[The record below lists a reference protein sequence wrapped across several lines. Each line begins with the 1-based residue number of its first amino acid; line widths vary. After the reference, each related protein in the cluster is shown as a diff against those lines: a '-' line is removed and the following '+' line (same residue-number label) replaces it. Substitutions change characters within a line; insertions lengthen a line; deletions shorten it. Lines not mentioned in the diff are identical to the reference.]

1 MMRPVSNRNGVHGRR
16 IAVLPA
22 CLLDCMVFRSW
33 PKFGWMSVL
42 SLFRRIGLAAA
53 ALAVLALSAAGIVA
67 PRAAVAAPAPAIH
80 AVTTHHHHTQ
90 DDADHAGFRV
100 ASHSEHAKRGTCGD
114 ACCSPVGCALP
125 VPPVAAR
132 STAVTQVRSAWLPVE
147 RLMDLGLAY
156 SIERPPRG

>member
-1 MMRPVSNRNGVHGRR
+1 M
-16 IAVLPA
+16 
-22 CLLDCMVFRSW
+22 
-33 PKFGWMSVL
+33 L

-90 DDADHAGFRV
+90 DDADRVGSHVADHAD
-100 ASHSEHAKRGTCGD
+100 HATGGICGD
-114 ACCSPVGCALP
+114 ACCGPIGCALP